1 MGIPMK
7 NFGMFAVAGLLVGL
21 GFVAVAEG
29 TCSKDSATSGSCSKM
44 SASCD
49 MSKCDSKD
57 KVAKAEG
64 SCEAKCTL
72 SSADSATTG
81 SGTKY
86 IVASA
91 DLATTGSA
99 TK

>member
-1 MGIPMK
+1 MK
-7 NFGMFAVAGLLVGL
+7 NLSVLVTAGLVAGLA
-21 GFVAVAEG
+21 FSAVAEG
-29 TCSKDSATSGSCSKM
+29 TCAKDKATSGSCCKR

-64 SCEAKCTL
+64 SCESKCKP
-72 SSADSATTG
+72 SSADGATSG
-81 SGTKY
+81 SCKKY